1 MSKLAPDFIDL
12 LRELSVRDARFLVVG
27 GYALGQHGRP
37 RATGDLDIWVEPSPA
52 NAARV
57 HRALAD
63 FGAPLGDLTVEELSA
78 PGIVF
83 QMGSPPYR
91 IDILTEISGVDFE
104 TAWAR
109 RLEGRFGDET
119 WPVIGLEDLIRNKR
133 ATGRAKDLLDAEAL
147 ERIQK
152 LSSRR

>member
-12 LRELSVRDARFLVVG
+12 LRELSVREARFLVVG

-37 RATGDLDIWVEPSPA
+37 RATGDLDIWVEASST
-52 NAARV
+52 NALRV
-57 HRALAD
+57 HRALAE
-63 FGAPLGDLTVEELSA
+63 FGAPLGDLTIEELST

-83 QMGSPPYR
+83 QMGAPPYR

-104 TAWAR
+104 TAWTR
-109 RLEGRFGDET
+109 RMEGRFGDES

-147 ERIQK
+147 ERVQK
-152 LSSRR
+152 LTSRR